1 MPIEPNAN
9 DALLISTYE
18 LGRLDDLARRT
29 DETVFIALF
38 MSVFGTDLTVDT
50 YKKMRVA
57 IQDRTLANPQYAV
70 EPDGSGLARYDRT
83 RRTIFVTADAIT
95 QSESDDHSSV
105 NLFIAMAR
113 AFGEYLDNVLREDLS
128 DGNEDVLT
136 ERPADVAAEV
146 GAAYADMILFGGIRV
161 ADGTVYAN
169 YAGADLCLKIPNLAP
184 PPKLARFVA
193 GEADAKPGSFG
204 HETLEK
210 GLASAGFT
218 DEERRSIYFGNWLR
232 DYSQLLDPKIVRR
245 ADAPKNFPSKL
256 SRAAL
261 TQVVDVL
268 ALKAFHDLQDTPEG
282 RSAYTVTEKMLGV
295 YRASEHIDNPM
306 NPAPDASDPQ
316 EIDTD
321 FEPLVTHG
329 HPLLRVEP
337 GRSIPGYIDNAARC
351 MHDKLVDACY
361 AGNTID
367 GRRYLGEALHIL
379 EDYFAHSNFVELCLR
394 KRGHNVLPWTTETDC
409 KYRFPVVTGMFAS
422 LDVIASIAEPLG
434 KILFEVKTLD
444 FELTKPGYRSDGEKV
459 LLILFKEHESETA
472 LNWLNT
478 YLKLRDNAAAQPLF
492 GVFQAGRW
500 LSGLPLTLLQNAI
513 NFTMRSI
520 LKWVGDSIDEIQT
533 LSGHNPN
540 ETPGLHPTH
549 SQLAKDHTNH
559 PFHELA
565 AYLAIYAVEQVGRSM
580 YRYWQGE
587 TERDPAS
594 VALSFILHPEAHDWH
609 EDIVAAWEAKDPKGS
624 RSRIQ
629 VGSQFADLI
638 ELQAQ
643 LKKEEQERV
652 EVLGESFRNAPNT
665 LSDMLAKG
673 FHFG

>member
-9 DALLISTYE
+9 DSLLVSTYE
-18 LGRLDDLARRT
+18 LGRLDDLARQT
-29 DETVFIALF
+29 DEVVFTVLF
-38 MSVFGTDLTVDT
+38 MSVFGTDLSVDS
-50 YKKMRVA
+50 YKKMRAA
-57 IQDRTLANPQYAV
+57 IHDGTLANPQYTV
-70 EPDGSGLARYDRT
+70 EPEGSSLARYDRT
-83 RRTIFVTADAIT
+83 SRTIFVTADAIART
-95 QSESDDHSSV
+95 ETDDHSSV

-128 DGNEDVLT
+128 DGDEEGLT

-146 GAAYADMILFGGIRV
+146 GAAYADMILFGGIMV
-161 ADGTVYAN
+161 ADGAVYAS
-169 YAGADLCLKIPNLAP
+169 YAGADLCLKIPSLAP
-184 PPKLARFVA
+184 PPEVAKFVA

-204 HETLEK
+204 HESLGK

-268 ALKAFHDLQDTPEG
+268 ALKEFHDLQGTPEG

-295 YRASEHIDNPM
+295 YRPSEHIDNPV
-306 NPAPDASDPQ
+306 NPAPDASDPRD
-316 EIDTD
+316 IDTD

-329 HPLLRVEP
+329 HPLLQIEP
-337 GRSIPGYIDNAARC
+337 GRSISVYVDNAARY

-367 GRRYLGEALHIL
+367 GRRYLGEALHTL

-394 KRGHNVLPWTTETDC
+394 KRGHKVLPWTTETDC

-434 KILFEVKTLD
+434 KILFEVKD
-444 FELTKPGYRSDGEKV
+444 FDFTLTKPGYRSDGERV
-459 LLILFKEHESETA
+459 LQILFKEHESETA
-472 LNWLNT
+472 LYWLNN
-478 YLKLRDNAAAQPLF
+478 YLELRDNAAAQPLF

-500 LSGLPLTLLQNAI
+500 LSGIPLTLLQNAI

-540 ETPGLHPTH
+540 EIPGLHPTH
-549 SQLAKDHTNH
+549 SQLAKDHTDH

-594 VALSFILHPEAHDWH
+594 VALSFILHPEADNWHD
-609 EDIVAAWEAKDPKGS
+609 DIVAAWEAKDPNGS
-624 RSRIQ
+624 RRKIQ
-629 VGSQFADLI
+629 VGSQFGDMV

-643 LKKEEQERV
+643 LKKEEQDRV
-652 EVLGESFRNAPNT
+652 NVLGESFRNAPNT
-665 LSDMLAKG
+665 LSDMLANG
-673 FHFG
+673 FFTG